1 MSVLVVA
8 GLLLAQL
15 SPITVEGARSDAEV
29 GYRELVSNRPADAIA
44 KIDANRSIG
53 ADDPAA
59 LLNRGTAQA
68 RLGRIDAARDSY
80 RAALSSRDRYEV
92 ELEDGSWM
100 DSRAAARLAI
110 ALLGQGRTLA
120 LK

>member
-8 GLLLAQL
+8 GLFLAQV
-15 SPITVEGARSDAEV
+15 SPITVEGTRGDADI
-29 GYRELVSNRPADAIA
+29 GYRELVTNRPAEAIA
-44 KIDANRSIG
+44 RIEANRTIG

-59 LLNRGTAQA
+59 LLNRGTAHA

-80 RAALSSRDRYEV
+80 RAALSSRDSYDV
-92 ELEDGSWM
+92 ELDDGSWM
-100 DSRAAARLAI
+100 DSREAARLAI
-110 ALLGQGRTLA
+110 ALLGRGQTLA